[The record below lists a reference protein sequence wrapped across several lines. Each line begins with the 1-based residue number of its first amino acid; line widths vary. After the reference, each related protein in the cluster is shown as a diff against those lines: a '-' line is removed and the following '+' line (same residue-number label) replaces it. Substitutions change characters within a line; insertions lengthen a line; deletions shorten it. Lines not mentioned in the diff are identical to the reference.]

1 MGSGGVGERPGAAFV
16 AVCWGE
22 RRRGAHLQGCAAA
35 GGRQGAAGSHPGPAG
50 LPEVGRV
57 VPTDAWQG
65 GCGATAGEKQSRSD
79 PQAGSAPS
87 GAMLRAGLLIW
98 LPTSSSTCP
107 VCATLCPQHRTP
119 HVLPGHAPH
128 PELPQPARCWWLPQQ
143 AVTHSVSQ
151 HSHDG
156 HWDSVLPHTF
166 AGGGQGCC
174 RVPLRNDVG

>member
-1 MGSGGVGERPGAAFV
+1 MGSGGAGERPGAAFV

-35 GGRQGAAGSHPGPAG
+35 GGRQGAAGCHPGPAG

-65 GCGATAGEKQSRSD
+65 G
-79 PQAGSAPS
+79 
-87 GAMLRAGLLIW
+87 
-98 LPTSSSTCP
+98 
-107 VCATLCPQHRTP
+107 
-119 HVLPGHAPH
+119 
-128 PELPQPARCWWLPQQ
+128 
-143 AVTHSVSQ
+143 
-151 HSHDG
+151 
-156 HWDSVLPHTF
+156 F